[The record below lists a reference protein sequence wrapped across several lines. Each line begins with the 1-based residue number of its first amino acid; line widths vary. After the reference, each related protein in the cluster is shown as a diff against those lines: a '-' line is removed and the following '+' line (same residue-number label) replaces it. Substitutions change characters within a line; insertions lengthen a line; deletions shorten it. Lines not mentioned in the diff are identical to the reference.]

1 MCMLNPRHQNFRV
14 LMQQTALALSFIKGD
29 VVDEWCHKYVDHL
42 ADEVYQ

>member
-1 MCMLNPRHQNFRV
+1 
-14 LMQQTALALSFIKGD
+14 MQQTALALSFIKGD